1 MYFPYLRGRQF
12 ELIALR
18 DLVEKGVLSDKI
30 IPIIE
35 PVKLSSTLIK
45 TIESYEKKRR
55 QLGIIV
61 NPKVGGFKIDM
72 EEEKNQKLKN
82 NLVTCL
88 KENDYILYMI
98 LLSANLDPDEFIKK
112 YEDNM
117 GTICDNK
124 DAIPVYEA
132 NFAKTKVKYN
142 LIPDESGFRRKI
154 RNNRVLL
161 ADKFNKQE
169 RNNDYIEIDDEPF
182 SEDHLYYAD
191 DGYIGFSDYT
201 VVGAEYNDTG
211 FAPYAVAIHIVY
223 FDSDKSLRVKH
234 FVSDSNDD
242 ISDPAGKFQEALTKL
257 VEWNK
262 KKQIKTV
269 AMKEFED
276 LYRREAYPGLGTV
289 KKLSIM
295 HHLELIG
302 QYLDKD

>member
-18 DLVEKGVLSDKI
+18 DLVDKGVLSDKI

-45 TIESYEKKRR
+45 TIESYGKKGK

-61 NPKVGGFKIDM
+61 NPKVGGFKIDI

-82 NLVTCL
+82 SLLTSL

-98 LLSANLDPDEFIKK
+98 LLSANLNPDEFIKNHK
-112 YEDNM
+112 DNM

-132 NFAKTKVKYN
+132 NFAKMKVKYN

-182 SEDHLYYAD
+182 SEDHLYYVD

-201 VVGAEYNDTG
+201 VVGKEYNDTD

-242 ISDPAGKFQEALTKL
+242 ISDPAGKFQEALSKL